1 MEPREVGNLDLRGL
15 IAVAAVALALWG
27 ISAALATKEQ
37 PETAPA
43 ASPAAAST
51 YGDPSLSG
59 LSVGGDADPGGDV
72 EMYN

>member
-27 ISAALATKEQ
+27 ISAALATREQ

-51 YGDPSLSG
+51 YGDPSLAG
-59 LSVGGDADPGGDV
+59 LKVADDAV
-72 EMYN
+72 EDGAVELFN